1 MAKMIYKGSADGS
14 FQKFE
19 LWKVNASQTIAEG
32 SFVVLDTGKLDAA
45 AATVAANSIVG
56 VAVSG
61 ITTGSSVGDDDA
73 ILVDVNPNSL
83 YEMDYTGGN
92 PAQGT
97 AYDLSNSQTLN
108 KGDADPAAIKV
119 VSAPDTANTRCVV
132 KVMAGYHL
140 YG

>member
-19 LWKVNASQTIAEG
+19 LWKVNANQTIAEG
-32 SFVVLDTGKLDAA
+32 SFVVLSNGKLNAA

-83 YEMDYTGGN
+83 YEMDYAGSPVQGG
-92 PAQGT
+92 
-97 AYDLSNSQTLN
+97 AYDLSNSQTVN
-108 KGDADPAAIKV
+108 QADADPAAIKV
-119 VSAPDTANTRCVV
+119 VSAPDTANKRCVV